1 MKNNSEIILSL
12 SLFFALI
19 LNVLNNEPVSEGST
33 IYYSTNN
40 KCSFYENN
48 QKICL
53 ENEKLK
59 KNDHKLLTI
68 SNYSQSNYYELNLYK
83 TNDDNG
89 FIHCI
94 ITYFSDRNN
103 LVFKYYHIN
112 INNNNYEQKDYS
124 YYNTSLKPLNKGIN
138 CQAKDWDYQ
147 FICFY
152 LNKDKDVVKMDIKN
166 INNINNILDVTIDFQ
181 VGKINSTNN
190 LYEGNILIM
199 SSLFKNKFKFHYQP
213 DYNSFYIHFNKNTK
227 FIFSQDSINE
237 FEEKRFVENIQYQ
250 TYAFVTFKNYND
262 GQSTCSISYQPKN
275 NIFVLESNSF
285 VEFKGSYNS
294 DLYFTE
300 EINIFILRFSNQI
313 GNYKFIYSD
322 SDTNEE
328 TDNK

>member
-19 LNVLNNEPVSEGST
+19 PNVLNIEPDSEGST
-33 IYYSTNN
+33 IYYSPTN
-40 KCSFYENN
+40 KCSFYGYN

-59 KNDHKLLTI
+59 KNGQELLTI
-68 SNYSQSNYYELNLYK
+68 SNYSLSNYYELNLYK

-124 YYNTSLKPLNKGIN
+124 YYNTLLKPLNKGIN

-166 INNINNILDVTIDFQ
+166 INNYV
-181 VGKINSTNN
+181 
-190 LYEGNILIM
+190 
-199 SSLFKNKFKFHYQP
+199 
-213 DYNSFYIHFNKNTK
+213 
-227 FIFSQDSINE
+227 FI
-237 FEEKRFVENIQYQ
+237 
-250 TYAFVTFKNYND
+250 
-262 GQSTCSISYQPKN
+262 
-275 NIFVLESNSF
+275 
-285 VEFKGSYNS
+285 
-294 DLYFTE
+294 
-300 EINIFILRFSNQI
+300 
-313 GNYKFIYSD
+313 
-322 SDTNEE
+322 
-328 TDNK
+328 